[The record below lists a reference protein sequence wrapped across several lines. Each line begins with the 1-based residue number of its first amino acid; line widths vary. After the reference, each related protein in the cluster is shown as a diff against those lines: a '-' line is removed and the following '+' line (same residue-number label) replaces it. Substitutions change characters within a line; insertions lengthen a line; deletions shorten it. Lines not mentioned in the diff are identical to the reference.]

1 MMTIFLVGFMG
12 CGKSTLGKK
21 LAKNLDFNF
30 IDLDDFIEDCEA
42 RTIQEIFEINGESY
56 FRKLERFYLLKLIKN
71 KNTVIAVGGG
81 TPCFFDNI
89 SQMNKNGLT
98 IYINMP
104 TKALV
109 NRLKSSNKFR
119 PLIEGMKEIE
129 LKDYINKT
137 IKEREVFYDKS
148 HKIVNGINLS
158 VKQLQ
163 KYCFD

>member
-1 MMTIFLVGFMG
+1 MG

-21 LAKNLDFNF
+21 LANNLDFNF
-30 IDLDDFIEDCEA
+30 IDLDDFIED
-42 RTIQEIFEINGESY
+42 FEINGESY
-56 FRKLERFYLLKLIKN
+56 FRKLERFYLLKVIKN
-71 KNTVIAVGGG
+71 KNIVISVGGG
-81 TPCFFDNI
+81 TPCFYDNI
-89 SQMNKNGLT
+89 NQMNKNGLT

-104 TKALV
+104 TKVLV

-129 LKDYINKT
+129 LKDFINKT
-137 IKEREVFYDKS
+137 IREREVFYNKS

-158 VKQLQ
+158 AKQLP

>member
-1 MMTIFLVGFMG
+1 MG

-21 LAKNLDFNF
+21 LANNLNFNF

-56 FRKLERFYLLKLIKN
+56 FRKLERFYLLKVINN
-71 KNTVIAVGGG
+71 KNIVISVGGG

-89 SQMNKNGLT
+89 NQMNKNGLT

-104 TKALV
+104 TKVLV

-137 IKEREVFYDKS
+137 IREREVFYNKS

-158 VKQLQ
+158 ANELQ

>member
-1 MMTIFLVGFMG
+1 MG

-56 FRKLERFYLLKLIKN
+56 FRKLERFYLLKVINN
-71 KNTVIAVGGG
+71 KNIVISVGGG
-81 TPCFFDNI
+81 TPCFYDNI
-89 SQMNKNGLT
+89 NQMNKNGLT

-104 TKALV
+104 TKVLV

-137 IKEREVFYDKS
+137 IREREVFYNKS
-148 HKIVNGINLS
+148 HNIVNGIKLS
-158 VKQLQ
+158 AKQLQ

>member
-1 MMTIFLVGFMG
+1 MG

-42 RTIQEIFEINGESY
+42 RTIQEIFKINGESY
-56 FRKLERFYLLKLIKN
+56 FRKLERFYLLKLVKN

-137 IKEREVFYDKS
+137 IREREVFYNKS

-158 VKQLQ
+158 ANELQ

>member
-56 FRKLERFYLLKLIKN
+56 FRKLERFYLLKVINN
-71 KNTVIAVGGG
+71 KNIVISVGGG
-81 TPCFFDNI
+81 TPCFYDNI
-89 SQMNKNGLT
+89 NQMNKNGLT

-104 TKALV
+104 TKVLV

-137 IKEREVFYDKS
+137 IREREVFYNKS

-158 VKQLQ
+158 AKQLQ

>member
-56 FRKLERFYLLKLIKN
+56 FRKLERFYLLKVINN
-71 KNTVIAVGGG
+71 KNIVISVGGG
-81 TPCFFDNI
+81 TPCFYDNI
-89 SQMNKNGLT
+89 NQMNKNGLT

-104 TKALV
+104 TKVLV

-137 IKEREVFYDKS
+137 IREREVFYNKS
-148 HKIVNGINLS
+148 HNIVNGIKLS
-158 VKQLQ
+158 AKQLQ
-163 KYCFD
+163 IYCFD